1 MKMEVNDKMM
11 GKRITT
17 VVLFVCLWGISVPG
31 FFSVKELFSELIYG
45 NQCFWSEIHPSPRWP
60 QSGTPCG

>member
-31 FFSVKELFSELIYG
+31 FF
-45 NQCFWSEIHPSPRWP
+45 Q
-60 QSGTPCG
+60 